1 MAAPVGSIRGSPFY
15 YEACK
20 QSPVRKFLNWF
31 LFLVLAAGFCFFFYV
46 LLSYNYPWRQIAPYR
61 WNLVRGWGMTVLI
74 SLCALALSSLIGSLL
89 LAGQL
94 GGHRP
99 TRILSRVYV
108 EVIRGTPLL
117 VQILIIFYMMADAAG
132 LQNKFFIGTLILSVF
147 SGAYLS
153 EIFRGGI
160 ESIPKSQIDS
170 ARAIGLT
177 GAQIYRHVIVP
188 QAIRRVLPAVTG
200 QFANLIKDSSL
211 LYVIGL
217 REFTMHARE
226 VNAATYSTF
235 AAYIP
240 LALGYLVLTLPL
252 AILSHHLEKRFRYEH

>member
-1 MAAPVGSIRGSPFY
+1 MKKALSY
-15 YEACK
+15 
-20 QSPVRKFLNWF
+20 F
-31 LFLVLAAGFCFFFYV
+31 LFSILAAGFCFFFYI
-46 LLSYNYPWRQIAPYR
+46 LLSYDFSWHKIAPYR
-61 WNLVRGWGMTVLI
+61 WNLIRGWGMTLI
-74 SLCALALSSLIGSLL
+74 LSACALILSSLFGSLL

-94 GGHRP
+94 AKFRP
-99 TRILSRVYV
+99 TRILSRLYV
-108 EVIRGTPLL
+108 EIIRGTPLL
-117 VQILIIFYMMADAAG
+117 VQILIIFYLIADAAG
-132 LQNKFFIGTLILSVF
+132 LHNKFIIGTLILSVF

-160 ESIPKSQIDS
+160 ESIPRSQIQS

-177 GAQIYRHVIVP
+177 ESQIYRYVIIP
-188 QAIRRVLPAVTG
+188 QAIRRVLPGVSG

-217 REFTMHARE
+217 REFTMQARE

-240 LALGYLVLTLPL
+240 LAIGYLLLTLPL
-252 AILSHHLEKRFRYEH
+252 AVLSHHLEKRFRYEH